1 MSGPKSSRYT
11 LTAEQLKRILAEQE
25 RLRRELEEKARKE
38 RECKEAR
45 VYLAT
50 TKEKVDWLAR
60 YNFPADE
67 IHCVPYGTPKHT
79 VTQHY
84 GGYQILFDDNQKV
97 REEWKLGETVDAN
110 QNILPYLMKLINKEL
125 N

>member
-11 LTAEQLKRILAEQE
+11 LTAEQLKRILEEQE

-50 TKEKVDWLAR
+50 IKSKVARHMEMIQENEQKLPSGGSDSLALQKR
-60 YNFPADE
+60 YQAIYALEDQL
-67 IHCVPYGTPKHT
+67 IWH
-79 VTQHY
+79 
-84 GGYQILFDDNQKV
+84 
-97 REEWKLGETVDAN
+97 EEA
-110 QNILPYLMKLINKEL
+110 
-125 N
+125 